1 MRVGIDARGLA
12 SPVRI
17 GVEQY
22 VVNLLLALAELE
34 EGPEILA
41 YLDREVAEAELG
53 CALSGRIAAKVLR
66 APRGWL
72 RVALP
77 WRLWRD
83 RADLVHLPSTILPPL
98 LPCPAVVTVHDLAW
112 ARYPDTYDPDD
123 LRMQTQVVPRSVRR
137 AAHVIAVSE
146 STANDLAEVV
156 GVPRETISVIPL
168 GVSSVFRPDGPAAAC
183 DIFPGAERLS
193 EGYILHTGGLHL
205 RKNLARLLEAY
216 KMVKEELAA
225 PPLVIAGEAGATP
238 AKKLRERAE
247 ALGVGE
253 DVIFAGYVEESV
265 LADLY
270 RGATVVVYPSLYEGF
285 GLPVL
290 EAMASG
296 AAVITSNRSGTAEV
310 AGGAAL
316 LVDPESAEEIAAAIS
331 RALTDQA
338 LRRDL
343 GALGVSRSQ
352 RYRWELT
359 AQRTVG
365 VYRQVL
371 EEG

>member
-1 MRVGIDARGLA
+1 M
-12 SPVRI
+12 
-17 GVEQY
+17 
-22 VVNLLLALAELE
+22 
-34 EGPEILA
+34 
-41 YLDREVAEAELG
+41 
-53 CALSGRIAAKVLR
+53 
-66 APRGWL
+66 
-72 RVALP
+72 
-77 WRLWRD
+77 
-83 RADLVHLPSTILPPL
+83 
-98 LPCPAVVTVHDLAW
+98 
-112 ARYPDTYDPDD
+112 
-123 LRMQTQVVPRSVRR
+123 
-137 AAHVIAVSE
+137 
-146 STANDLAEVV
+146 
-156 GVPRETISVIPL
+156 
-168 GVSSVFRPDGPAAAC
+168 
-183 DIFPGAERLS
+183 
-193 EGYILHTGGLHL
+193 
-205 RKNLARLLEAY
+205 
-216 KMVKEELAA
+216 
-225 PPLVIAGEAGATP
+225 
-238 AKKLRERAE
+238 
-247 ALGVGE
+247 GE